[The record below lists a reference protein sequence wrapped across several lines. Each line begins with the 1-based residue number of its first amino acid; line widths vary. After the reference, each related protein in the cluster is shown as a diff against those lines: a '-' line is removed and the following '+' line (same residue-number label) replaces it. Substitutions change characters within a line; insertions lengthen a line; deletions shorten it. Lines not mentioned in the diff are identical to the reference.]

1 MIAMRTSVG
10 LLGGIIILM
19 VGIRGLSL
27 AGQRSQDHAYNS
39 SNASSEAWN
48 TTDAIFSGVGEG
60 AFGGWALMAI
70 AAFMLVAVALTLT
83 AARSG
88 GGR

>member
-1 MIAMRTSVG
+1 MRTSVG
-10 LLGGIIILM
+10 LLGGVIMLF

-39 SNASSEAWN
+39 SNASAEAWN
-48 TTDAIFSGVGEG
+48 TTDAVFSGIGEG
-60 AFGGWALMAI
+60 AFGGWALIAI
-70 AAFMLVAVALTLT
+70 AAFLLIAVALTLT

>member
-1 MIAMRTSVG
+1 MRTSVG
-10 LLGGIIILM
+10 LLGGVIMLF
-19 VGIRGLSL
+19 VGLRGLSL

-39 SNASSEAWN
+39 SNASAEAWN
-48 TTDAIFSGVGEG
+48 TTSQIFSGVGEG

-70 AAFMLVAVALTLT
+70 AAFLLIATATALT

>member
-1 MIAMRTSVG
+1 MRTSVG
-10 LLGGIIILM
+10 LLGGVIMLF

-27 AGQRSQDHAYNS
+27 AGQRSKDHAYSS
-39 SNASSEAWN
+39 SNASAEAWN

-60 AFGGWALMAI
+60 AFGGWALAAL
-70 AAFMLVAVALTLT
+70 AAFFLVAVALTLT